1 MIKRTIEEVVRKS
14 LRTFPVTALVGAR
27 QVGKSTLSDYIG
39 KDLGFTYVSLDDLT
53 LRAEANADPKF
64 FLSRFPAPLVI
75 DEAQK
80 AAPLFD
86 EIARIVNEV
95 RRNGRSANGMYL
107 LTGSES
113 DDLKGRIQ
121 ESLAGRANHIDM
133 YSLSY
138 DEING
143 RPEKPLSYHAEDYY
157 PFESTDSVDD
167 VFRRIV
173 TGGYPELF
181 VNAELEH
188 QDFYAA
194 YLKTY
199 IERDVRKMI
208 KDANEMKFIQFM
220 QYCASLTGQELDKT
234 KISKAIGIEMKTV
247 DAWLSILAKTNIVC
261 LLQPYIDSSLTKRI
275 VRTPKLHFRDTG
287 LACYLAR
294 LGDPKNLSLSYFAGA
309 FFETYCVN
317 EIIKGF
323 NNHGRKAEFYYYRDN
338 HQNEI
343 DLVILE
349 NGELHPVEIKTTMNP
364 SSSDVKAFA
373 QLEGSA
379 YEMGVGYLVCMAN
392 RLSKLKENA
401 FALPISAI

>member
-1 MIKRTIEEVVRKS
+1 
-14 LRTFPVTALVGAR
+14 
-27 QVGKSTLSDYIG
+27 
-39 KDLGFTYVSLDDLT
+39 
-53 LRAEANADPKF
+53 
-64 FLSRFPAPLVI
+64 
-75 DEAQK
+75 
-80 AAPLFD
+80 
-86 EIARIVNEV
+86 
-95 RRNGRSANGMYL
+95 
-107 LTGSES
+107 
-113 DDLKGRIQ
+113 
-121 ESLAGRANHIDM
+121 
-133 YSLSY
+133 
-138 DEING
+138 
-143 RPEKPLSYHAEDYY
+143 
-157 PFESTDSVDD
+157 
-167 VFRRIV
+167 
-173 TGGYPELF
+173 
-181 VNAELEH
+181 
-188 QDFYAA
+188 
-194 YLKTY
+194 
-199 IERDVRKMI
+199 
-208 KDANEMKFIQFM
+208 M

-247 DAWLSILAKTNIVC
+247 DAWLSILVKTNIVC

>member
-1 MIKRTIEEVVRKS
+1 MIKRTIENVVRKS

-27 QVGKSTLSDYIG
+27 QVGKSTLSNYLG
-39 KDLGFTYVSLDDLT
+39 EDLGFTYVSLDDLL
-53 LRAEANADPKF
+53 LRAQANADPKF
-64 FLSRFPAPLVI
+64 FLSRFPVPLII

-86 EIARIVNEV
+86 EIAHTVNDA
-95 RRNGRSANGMYL
+95 RRLGKNANGMYL

-121 ESLAGRANHIDM
+121 ESLAGRANPIDV

-138 DEING
+138 AEIKG
-143 RPEKPLSYHAEDYY
+143 RTEKPLSYRPEDYY
-157 PFESTDSVDD
+157 AFQGTDSVDD
-167 VFRRIV
+167 VFGRIV

-181 VNAELEH
+181 VNEELEP

-208 KDANEMKFIQFM
+208 QDANEMKFIQFM

-234 KISKAIGIEMKTV
+234 KISKAIGIEMRTV
-247 DAWLSILAKTNIVC
+247 DAWLSILVKTNILF

-275 VRTPKLHFRDTG
+275 VRSPKLHFRDTG

-294 LGDPKNLSLSYFAGA
+294 LGDPKNLSLSYFSGA

-323 NNHGRKAEFYYYRDN
+323 NNNGRKAEFYYYRDN

-349 NGELHPVEIKTTMNP
+349 DGILHPVEIKQTMNP
-364 SSSDVKAFA
+364 NVSDVKAFS
-373 QLEGSA
+373 QLDGSA
-379 YEMGVGYLVCMAN
+379 YGIGVGYLVCMTS
-392 RLSKLKENA
+392 RLTKLKENV
-401 FALPISAI
+401 FALPLSAL

>member
-1 MIKRTIEEVVRKS
+1 MIKRTIESVVRKS
-14 LRTFPVTALVGAR
+14 LRTFPVTTLVGAR
-27 QVGKSTLSDYIG
+27 QVGKSTLSNYIG
-39 KDLGFTYVSLDDLT
+39 QDLGFIYVSLDDLI
-53 LRAEANADPKF
+53 LRAEANDDPRF
-64 FLSRFPAPLVI
+64 FLSRFPAPLII

-80 AAPLFD
+80 APPLFD
-86 EIARIVNEV
+86 EIARIVNAV
-95 RRNGRSANGMYL
+95 RRSGKSANGMYL

-113 DDLKGRIQ
+113 NDLKGRIQ
-121 ESLAGRANHIDM
+121 ESLAGRANILDM

-138 DEING
+138 DEIIG
-143 RPEKPLSYHAEDYY
+143 RDEKPLSYDPENYY
-157 PFESTDSVDD
+157 SFQSEDSVD
-167 VFRRIV
+167 VAFKRIV

-181 VNAELEH
+181 VNSELEH

-199 IERDVRKMI
+199 IERDVRKLI
-208 KDANEMKFIQFM
+208 QPSNEMKFIQFM
-220 QYCASLTGQELDKT
+220 QYCASLTGQELNKA
-234 KISKAIGIEMKTV
+234 KISKAIGIEAITV
-247 DAWLSILAKTNIVC
+247 DAWLSILIKTNVVF

-275 VRTPKLHFRDTG
+275 VRTPKLHFQDTG

-294 LGDPKNLSLSYFAGA
+294 LGDPANLSLSYFAGA

-323 NNHGRKAEFYYYRDN
+323 KNNNRKAEFYYYRDN

-349 NGELHPVEIKTTMNP
+349 NGILYPIEIKQTMNP
-364 SSSDVKAFA
+364 NASNAKAFS
-373 QLEGSA
+373 QLNDSA
-379 YEMGVGYLVCMAN
+379 YRLGVGYVVCMVN
-392 RLSKLKENA
+392 RLTKLNDGV